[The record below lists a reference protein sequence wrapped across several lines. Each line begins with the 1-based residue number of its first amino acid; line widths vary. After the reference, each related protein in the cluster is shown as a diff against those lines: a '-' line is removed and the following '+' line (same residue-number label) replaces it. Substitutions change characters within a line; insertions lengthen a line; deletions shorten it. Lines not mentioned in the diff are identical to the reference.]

1 MYSIPYFITSFRG
14 AKVRNIFVNRELFSR
29 FLFAHLRKKP
39 YLCIVIELSRHIE
52 ILLLS
57 NDCVIVPDL
66 GGFMAHHIDARYDEQ
81 EQMFLPPLRTLGFN
95 PQLKMNDSLLVQ
107 SYIEAYDISYPE
119 ALRRIQSEVT
129 ELKQHLETEGM
140 YELNDI
146 GVLSINDEGH
156 LQFAPCEAG
165 ILTPSLYG
173 LGAFEMKPLRSKAIE
188 VPVKTDLKD
197 ENTITIKMSWLRNMA
212 AAAAAVVAF
221 LMISSPISNSQM
233 PATVQQSAFLSIS
246 NTQQQSVNT
255 DDTLVN
261 TPQQA
266 STEEPAI
273 EEAEEMPAAE
283 PAITEP
289 APRYCIVMASQVSK
303 RNAEDFIERL
313 RKKGFSNA
321 YILETKFRRVVY
333 GSFASD
339 EEANA
344 ELKSLRSQS
353 SLFNESWVME
363 IK

>member
-1 MYSIPYFITSFRG
+1 M
-14 AKVRNIFVNRELFSR
+14 
-29 FLFAHLRKKP
+29 
-39 YLCIVIELSRHIE
+39 IELSRHIE

-119 ALRRIQSEVT
+119 ALRRIQSEVA
-129 ELKQHLETEGM
+129 ELKQHLETVGM
-140 YELNDI
+140 FELNDI
-146 GVLSINDEGH
+146 GILSLNEEGN
-156 LQFAPCEAG
+156 LQFVPCEAG

-173 LGAFEMKPLRSKAIE
+173 LSSFEMKPLHSKAIE
-188 VPVKTDLKD
+188 VPINNLKD
-197 ENTITIKMSWLRNMA
+197 EHTITIKMSWLRNMA

-246 NTQQQSVNT
+246 NTQQQSVST
-255 DDTLVN
+255 DDTLV
-261 TPQQA
+261 TAPQQA

-273 EEAEEMPAAE
+273 EQAEEMPASE
-283 PAITEP
+283 PAIIES

-303 RNAEDFIERL
+303 RNAEDFVERL
-313 RKKGFSNA
+313 GKKGFNNA

-339 EEANA
+339 DEANA